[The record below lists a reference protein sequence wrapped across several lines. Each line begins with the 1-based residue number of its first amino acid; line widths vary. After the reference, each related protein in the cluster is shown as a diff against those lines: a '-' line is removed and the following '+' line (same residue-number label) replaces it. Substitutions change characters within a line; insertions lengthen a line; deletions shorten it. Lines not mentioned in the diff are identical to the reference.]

1 MPTGSVSCRMVASP
15 RVSLRGWSLT
25 RVTLRQL
32 LCPSHSWTVVSAVA
46 AMVTCSCCD
55 WNSIQASRSPGAGH
69 QAVSLRPSKAEVSDF
84 DASGE
89 AVGRHRRAG
98 ACGGVVLHPVA
109 HRAVLPLGGEVAGLA
124 VDGAVVA
131 HRKRRGVGDHIGI
144 PAGQSRREVA
154 ELAPQ
159 QRQHLAAAVHRNRLA
174 VRLHHVRV
182 RVQQEDVHL
191 AEARIRLAQT
201 RRRRLALKVA
211 AHHHRAHTNGTQR
224 LPIDELRLPL
234 QPPNRLRIHQGH
246 RVAERETRLGQR
258 LDRLVTRPPPR
269 LPRK

>member
-1 MPTGSVSCRMVASP
+1 MTDPVAQLHR
-15 RVSLRGWSLT
+15 RVCGGGDGDVLLLRLEFDPG
-25 RVTLRQL
+25 V
-32 LCPSHSWTVVSAVA
+32 AVA
-46 AMVTCSCCD
+46 G
-55 WNSIQASRSPGAGH
+55 RRPPGCFA
-69 QAVSLRPSKAEVSDF
+69 QAVEGGGQRLRRVGAAERAGVGGRRRR
-84 DASGE
+84 AGE
-89 AVGRHRRAG
+89 AVHCHSSARARRR
-98 ACGGVVLHPVA
+98 VVLHTVA
-109 HRAVLPLGGEVAGLA
+109 HRAVLPLGGEIAGLA

-131 HRKRRGVGDHIGI
+131 HRKRRGVRNNIGGGACAL
-144 PAGQSRREVA
+144 AGQARREVA

-191 AEARIRLAQT
+191 AEARIRLAQI
-201 RRRRLALKVA
+201 RRRRLAFKVA